1 MNLLRLPVSVGQI
14 LIPLHGRIRSVKVNP
29 DSQHRYWQYL
39 EYVYFSF
46 PSQFMIWHLHDVRW
60 GSAFGSSASRWKR
73 ILSGQFCIIMMAQS
87 FALSS
92 PSRRYIAYPNC
103 SVHMNYTVKALL
115 DNETLSAI
123 VFIATFSALCIH
135 AAVMVSVHLPFTCS
149 IKYLSSFTHDSFWQ
163 KWNQESFFFSVYV
176 CKYVTKDN
184 YFFKP

>member
-14 LIPLHGRIRSVKVNP
+14 LIPLRGRIRSVKVNP

-39 EYVYFSF
+39 AYVYFSF
-46 PSQFMIWHLHDVRW
+46 PFQFMVWHLHDVRW

-92 PSRRYIAYPNC
+92 PSRRYITYPNC

-163 KWNQESFFFSVYV
+163 KWNQESFFSVYV

>member
-39 EYVYFSF
+39 AYVYFSF

-92 PSRRYIAYPNC
+92 PLRRYIAYPNYC
-103 SVHMNYTVKALL
+103 AHELYSEGSLGQW
-115 DNETLSAI
+115 D
-123 VFIATFSALCIH
+123 FISNCIH
-135 AAVMVSVHLPFTCS
+135 SDFLSTLHSCCCDGFCS
-149 IKYLSSFTHDSFWQ
+149 SSFYMLD
-163 KWNQESFFFSVYV
+163 
-176 CKYVTKDN
+176 
-184 YFFKP
+184 

>member
-39 EYVYFSF
+39 AYVYFSF
-46 PSQFMIWHLHDVRW
+46 PFQFMVWHLHDVRW

-163 KWNQESFFFSVYV
+163 KWNQESFFSVYV